1 MRPWVVLR
9 RWALC
14 ATLCTASLLFG
25 PAESV
30 WAQAP
35 ASPSDGMSVDEM
47 ARDASAMVA
56 AMLEAQAFVEQVLQA
71 ELDAADDAQRVEY
84 VEQRL
89 GAIQGFVRVAE
100 EALQSLV
107 AFTGGDRGEA
117 VHHWNLVFVS
127 SERVRILTM
136 QVEQYSGAV
145 SRYTGDTVRSANIDP
160 RIPALITWLMD
171 EYWVFDDP
179 LIGAVLSEASVSL

>member
-1 MRPWVVLR
+1 MRARVILQ
-9 RWALC
+9 RWLLC
-14 ATLCTASLLFG
+14 ASLCVASVPFG
-25 PAESV
+25 PSPLA

-35 ASPSDGMSVDEM
+35 ASPSDSMSVDEM
-47 ARDASAMVA
+47 ARDAASMLAS
-56 AMLEAQAFVEQVLQA
+56 MLEAQSYVEGALQA
-71 ELDAADDAQRVEY
+71 EVEEADNAQRAEY

-89 GAIQGFVRVAE
+89 TAIRGFVRVAE
-100 EALQSLV
+100 EALQSLT
-107 AFTGGDRGEA
+107 ANSGGERSEA

-136 QVEQYSGAV
+136 QVEQYSGAL
-145 SRYTGDTVRSANIDP
+145 SRYTGDTVRTPNIDP

-179 LIGAVLSEASVSL
+179 LLGAVLSEASVSL